1 MPLVVGRHTTSG
13 CNHVVVLMTTGATG
27 YLGCALVDLLVRR
40 GYRVRAVVRDRA
52 RAADLLPAGVELV
65 VADLDD
71 AEGLRR
77 AADGCTA
84 VLHLA
89 GTVGGTP
96 EDIRRVNVE
105 GTRAVLAAAVAAGVP
120 TFVHTG
126 TGAALM
132 DATGLMAEEPVGPRA
147 LTDPYSTAKA
157 DADALVLAAGLD
169 ARIVS
174 PACVYGPSPLG
185 PRSYTGLLL
194 GAASGEVPE
203 VVDATVS
210 WVLADDVAAGTL
222 LALERGA
229 PGHRYLL
236 CGETASYRRVL
247 HGFADLTRG
256 RHVRTLPPG
265 STLGPGAGTFARR
278 SEGYGGFPPVRV
290 DDAGARALGFAPA
303 GVEEGL
309 ARTVAWLRTR

>member
-1 MPLVVGRHTTSG
+1 M
-13 CNHVVVLMTTGATG
+13 LMTTGATG
-27 YLGCALVDLLVRR
+27 YLGSALVRLLVDR
-40 GYRVRAVVRDRA
+40 GYAVRAVVRDRE
-52 RAADLLPAGVELV
+52 RAAALLPAGVELAV
-65 VADLDD
+65 TDLGDGD
-71 AEGLRR
+71 GLRR

-96 EDIRRVNVE
+96 EDIHRVNVG
-105 GTRAVLAAAVAAGVP
+105 GTRAVLDAAVSAGVP

-132 DATGLMAEEPVGPRA
+132 DATGLIAERPVAPRA

-157 DADALVLAAGLD
+157 EADALVLASGLD
-169 ARIVS
+169 VRIVS

-185 PRSYTGLLL
+185 PLSYTGLLL
-194 GAASGEVPE
+194 GAASGEVPD

-222 LALERGA
+222 LALERGTA
-229 PGHRYLL
+229 GHRYVLG
-236 CGETASYRRVL
+236 GETASYRRVL
-247 HGFADLTRG
+247 HGFADLTGG

-265 STLGPGAGTFARR
+265 STLGPDAGTFARR
-278 SEGYGGFPPVRV
+278 SEVYGGFPPVRV
-290 DDAGARALGFAPA
+290 DDAGARSLGYSPA
-303 GVEEGL
+303 GIDEGL
-309 ARTVAWLRTR
+309 ARTVTWLRSR